1 MATLTL
7 ATSISA
13 AAAAAASAVASVSA
27 SAAAAAAAATDVKI
41 PLMSVGY
48 RPLPPALLGVSSFYA
63 HGFKIKRVYERARI
77 AGSLGQRTSL

>member
-1 MATLTL
+1 MVVATLTL

-13 AAAAAASAVASVSA
+13 AAAAAASAVASFSA
-27 SAAAAAAAATDVKI
+27 SAAAAATDVKI

-63 HGFKIKRVYERARI
+63 HGFKIKRIYERARI